1 MRRKYP
7 TDKKDREWEWIEK
20 HLKVSYGKG
29 RKNTINGR
37 YKMSCTTH
45 SGVVYHAAMEG
56 CV

>member
-37 YKMSCTTH
+37 YKISCTTH
-45 SGVVYHAAMEG
+45 SGAVYHAAMEG